1 MFLINHPKTWSY
13 ATEHGHRDHR
23 DYSEMNHWYINISYN
38 MAICNTACIHL
49 IVGKTESAFNLC
61 MREGRNNLRLGR
73 QEKQLLVR
81 DSRYPRISTIF
92 KLLVFFSAK

>member
-1 MFLINHPKTWSY
+1 
-13 ATEHGHRDHR
+13 
-23 DYSEMNHWYINISYN
+23 
-38 MAICNTACIHL
+38 L